1 MSLTLVS
8 QKPDLRQ
15 SIPALASD
23 MQAFTLREDGSDDSK
38 DLPIKPSSSKRKT
51 LDEIKVWA
59 NQQSVTSVSFVII
72 GTCYVDIAH
81 ERARRCGEK
90 HIDGPTFVRVEAS

>member
-1 MSLTLVS
+1 MTLVS
-8 QKPDLRQ
+8 NKKDSRQ

-23 MQAFTLREDGSDDSK
+23 VQAFTLGEDGSDDSK
-38 DLPIKPSSSKRKT
+38 EFPLKPSSSKRKT
-51 LDEIKVWA
+51 ADEIKAWA

-72 GTCYVDIAH
+72 GTCYVDMAH

-90 HIDGPTFVRVEAS
+90 HIDGPTFV